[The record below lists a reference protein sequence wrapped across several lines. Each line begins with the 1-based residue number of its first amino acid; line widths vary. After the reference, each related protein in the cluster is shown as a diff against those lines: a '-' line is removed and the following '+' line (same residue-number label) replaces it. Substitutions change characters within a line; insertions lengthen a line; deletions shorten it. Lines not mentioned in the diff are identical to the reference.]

1 MIDECIR
8 NEVIAFA
15 QEIIR
20 INSPSCQEGEV
31 AGLVER
37 KMNTLNYY
45 SVQVDSFGNVI
56 GTRIGKFPGPVIL
69 FDGHMDVVPV
79 TNPQEWSCDPFSAD
93 IREGKIWGLGATDM
107 KGPLAAAIVAL
118 GHIPAE
124 DIHGT
129 LVISATVAEEL
140 NEGVAITKVLKEV
153 IPDFVVICE
162 PSDCYMGVGQKGRAG
177 IWVDVSGKSAHS
189 SQPLMGENAI
199 YKAMKV
205 IERLRRMTLP
215 SNSLLGEGIMELI
228 DGISSPYPSQST
240 LPFNFRMHY
249 DRRLLQEET
258 IESVLDSIK
267 TALEGLPDW
276 KTGFLRIKSKT
287 YTGKIIDE
295 LDFHPGWILDSASP
309 WIKKAQ
315 AGLQMYG
322 LEPQLF
328 FAQYCTN
335 GSQTAGVEKIP
346 TMIFGPSSVSLAHH
360 VDEYIEINE
369 LLRGFEG
376 YTGLAKSL
384 GHQER

>member
-1 MIDECIR
+1 MTAESIR
-8 NEVIAFA
+8 NEVITFA

-37 KMNTLNYY
+37 KMSTLNYD
-45 SVQVDSFGNVI
+45 SVRVDSFGNVI
-56 GTRIGKFPGPVIL
+56 GTRDGKHPGPVIL

-79 TNPQEWSCDPFSAD
+79 TNPEEWSCDPFSAD
-93 IREGKIWGLGATDM
+93 IRDDKIWGLGATDM
-107 KGPLAAAIVAL
+107 KGPLAAAIIAL

-124 DIHGT
+124 DIYGK

-140 NEGVAITKVLKEV
+140 CEGVAVSKVLEEV
-153 IPDFVVICE
+153 KPDFVVICE
-162 PSDCYMGVGQKGRAG
+162 PSGCCVGVGQKGRAG
-177 IWVDVSGKSAHS
+177 MWVDVSGKSAHS
-189 SQPLMGENAI
+189 SQPSMGDNAI
-199 YKAMKV
+199 YKAMNV
-205 IERLRRMTLP
+205 IERLRSMTLP

-258 IESVLDSIK
+258 IDSVLNSINK
-267 TALEGLPDW
+267 ALEGLPDW
-276 KTGFLRIKSKT
+276 KTGFLRIKRKT
-287 YTGKIIDE
+287 YTGKMIDE
-295 LDFHPGWILDSASP
+295 VDFHPGWLIDSTSP

-315 AGLQMYG
+315 AGLQRFG
-322 LEPQLF
+322 IEPQLF

-346 TMIFGPSSVSLAHH
+346 TMIFGPSSVTLAHH
-360 VDEYIEINE
+360 VNEYIEINE
-369 LLRGFEG
+369 LQRGLEG
-376 YTGLAKSL
+376 YSGLAKSL
-384 GHQER
+384 GHQET